1 MHLIL
6 ENSLRIGKHR
16 KNFLLMTSPLL
27 SISNLD
33 VSFHQGETH
42 TIAAKN
48 VSLEVYAGE
57 TVALIG
63 ESGSGKSVTALSA
76 LQLLPY
82 PTAQHS
88 QSSSIRFDSLE
99 LVQASEKTLRSI
111 RGNRISMIF
120 QEPMTSLNP
129 LHTVEKQIGEVLFL
143 HEKLNKHQARGRVI
157 ELLDLVKI
165 PNPNERLESYPHQLS
180 GGQRQRVMIAM
191 ALANKPD
198 LLIADEPTT
207 AVDVTVQAQLLEL
220 LQSLQQQLGMAILL
234 ITHDLRVV
242 SKMASRVYVMKQ
254 GEIVE
259 SGTVEATFSNPQH
272 NYTRT
277 LINSKPSGHPQPIS
291 PAAAEVVCVESL
303 RVWFPIKRGLFRKS
317 VGYIKAVDDVN
328 FSIKTGE
335 TLGLVGESGSGKSSL
350 GMACLRLIDSSGNI
364 NIAKQK
370 IDQLTQ
376 RALKPYRKNA
386 QIVFQDPFG
395 SLSPRMTIGQIISE
409 GLVLHGLSKT
419 PDALERMIENAL
431 AEVGLAAEMR
441 HRYPHEFSGGQRQR
455 ISIARAIALKPKFI
469 VLDEPTSALDLSIQ
483 AQIIEL
489 LRELQ
494 KKYAISYLFISHD
507 LNVVKALAHRVMVMK
522 EGKIVEEGSVERI
535 FERPAHQYTK
545 TLLAASVELSSK

>member
-1 MHLIL
+1 
-6 ENSLRIGKHR
+6 
-16 KNFLLMTSPLL
+16 MTSPLL

-33 VSFHQGETH
+33 VSFQQGETL
-42 TIAAKN
+42 TIAAKD
-48 VSLEVYAGE
+48 VSIDVYPGE

-82 PTAQHS
+82 PIAQHS
-88 QSSSIRFDSLE
+88 ENSSIRFDNLE
-99 LVQASEKTLRSI
+99 LVQASERTLRSI

-143 HEKLNKHQARGRVI
+143 HEKLNKHQVKARVI
-157 ELLDLVKI
+157 ELLELVKI
-165 PNPNERLESYPHQLS
+165 PNPSERLESYPHQLS

-220 LQSLQQQLGMAILL
+220 LQSLQQKLGMAILL

-259 SGTVEATFSNPQH
+259 SGAVEVTFSNPQH
-272 NYTRT
+272 DYTRM
-277 LINSKPSGHPQPIS
+277 LINSKPSGHPEPIS
-291 PAAAEVVCVESL
+291 PSACEVVRVDNL
-303 RVWFPIKRGLFRKS
+303 RVWFPIKRGIFRKS
-317 VGYIKAVDDVN
+317 VGYIKAVDDIN
-328 FSIKTGE
+328 FSIKAGE

-350 GMACLRLIDSSGNI
+350 GMACLRLIDSSGDI
-364 NIAKQK
+364 NIANQK

-376 RALKPYRKNA
+376 RALKPYRKNV
-386 QIVFQDPFG
+386 QIVFKDPFG
-395 SLSPRMTIGQIISE
+395 SLSPRMTISQIISE
-409 GLVLHGLSKT
+409 GLVLHGIAKT
-419 PDALERMIENAL
+419 PAILDRMIGNALE
-431 AEVGLAAEMR
+431 EVGLSAEMR

-489 LRELQ
+489 LRKLQ

-507 LNVVKALAHRVMVMK
+507 LNVVKALSHRVMVMK
-522 EGKIVEEGSVERI
+522 EGKIVEEGSVETI
-535 FERPAHQYTK
+535 FERPTHNYTK

>member
-157 ELLDLVKI
+157 ELLELVKI
-165 PNPNERLESYPHQLS
+165 PNPSERLESYPHQLS

-277 LINSKPSGHPQPIS
+277 LINSKPSGHPEPIS

-376 RALKPYRKNA
+376 KALKPYRKNA

>member
-6 ENSLRIGKHR
+6 ENSLPIGKHR

-157 ELLDLVKI
+157 ELLELVKI
-165 PNPNERLESYPHQLS
+165 PNPSERLESYPHQLS

-277 LINSKPSGHPQPIS
+277 LINSKPSGHPEPIS

-535 FERPAHQYTK
+535 FERPTHQYTK

>member
-277 LINSKPSGHPQPIS
+277 LINSKPSGHPEPIS

-328 FSIKTGE
+328 FAIKTGE

>member
-111 RGNRISMIF
+111 RGNKISMIF

-277 LINSKPSGHPQPIS
+277 LINSKPSGHPEPIS

>member
-157 ELLDLVKI
+157 ELLELVKI
-165 PNPNERLESYPHQLS
+165 PNPSERLESYPHQLS

-277 LINSKPSGHPQPIS
+277 LINSKPSGHPEPIS